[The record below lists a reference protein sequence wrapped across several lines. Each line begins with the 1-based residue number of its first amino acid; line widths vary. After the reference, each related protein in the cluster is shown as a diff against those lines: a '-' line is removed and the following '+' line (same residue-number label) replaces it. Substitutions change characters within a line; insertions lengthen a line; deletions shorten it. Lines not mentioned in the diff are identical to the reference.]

1 VVLVGD
7 EAAMQPWVSEE
18 LATADFGDQR
28 LDERFR
34 LVVDRMS
41 QQPSLKFPAACRGR
55 AEVEAAYRFLDNDRV
70 DAPKV
75 LAPHRDATLQRIR
88 QHALVILAQDT
99 TEIDVTRRH
108 ERLAGAGPLG
118 DDARLGF
125 FNHAL
130 LALTPEKLVL
140 GLVGATIW
148 AREFDPAPKPAAQ
161 KRAERRAKAIEDKES
176 VRWREGYQQAC
187 RVAREAPETL
197 VVCVADSEGDV
208 YECFLEGQAD
218 GDKPKAAW
226 IIRACQNRG
235 TLPGDGDAAAAA
247 AKLWEQVQATPVLT
261 TVTVEVSHRDAPKV
275 AKDARKRKQPR
286 RARTATLTVQA
297 VRVQLRGPPR
307 PGQCLPA
314 VAVNAILVREVNPPA
329 GEEPIEWLLLTSL
342 PIDTVAAVRQ
352 VIAYYCVRWQIE
364 IYFRVLKS
372 GCKVEESQLHTA
384 ERFRPYLA
392 LCMIVAWRVMY
403 LMMLGRE
410 CPELPCDVALDDDEW
425 QAVYAVV
432 KQEAPPASPPPLG
445 TMVKLIAALGG
456 YLGRKGDGE
465 PGPKAMWIGMQ
476 RMADLARAW
485 QAFPQYGRP
494 KTPKRSV
501 ER

>member
-1 VVLVGD
+1 
-7 EAAMQPWVSEE
+7 MQPWVSEE

-34 LVVDRMS
+34 LLVDRMS
-41 QQPSLKFPAACRGR
+41 QQPPLKFPAACRGR
-55 AEVEAAYRFLDNDRV
+55 AAVEAAYRFLDNDRV
-70 DAPKV
+70 DDAKV

-88 QHALVILAQDT
+88 QHPVVILAQDT
-99 TEIDVTRRH
+99 TEIDLTRKH
-108 ERLAGAGPLG
+108 ERLAGAGPLA
-118 DDARLGF
+118 DDARVGF

-130 LALTPEKLVL
+130 LALTPAKLAL
-140 GLVGATIW
+140 GLVDAKIW
-148 AREFDPAPKPAAQ
+148 ARVFDPVPKTAAQ
-161 KRAERRAKAIEDKES
+161 KRDERRAKAIEDKES
-176 VRWREGYQQAC
+176 VRWREGYQHAC
-187 RVAREAPETL
+187 QVARECPETL

-208 YECFLEGQAD
+208 YECFVEGQAD
-218 GDKPKAAW
+218 RAAPKAAW
-226 IIRACQNRG
+226 VIRACQNRAA
-235 TLPGDGDAAAAA
+235 LPGDGDTGASTAAR
-247 AKLWEQVQATPVLT
+247 LWEQVQATPVLT

-286 RARTATLTVQA
+286 RTRLARLTVQA
-297 VRVQLRGPPR
+297 ARVPLRGPRR

-314 VAVNAILVREVNPPA
+314 VAVNAILVREIDPPA
-329 GEEPIEWLLLTSL
+329 GEEPIEWLLLTDL
-342 PIDTVAAVRQ
+342 PIDTVAAVQQ

-372 GCKVEESQLHTA
+372 GCKVEESQLETA
-384 ERFRPYLA
+384 ARFRPYLA
-392 LCMIVAWRVMY
+392 LCLIVAWRVLY

-410 CPELPCDVALDDDEW
+410 CPDLPCDVALDEDEW

-456 YLGRKGDGE
+456 YLDRKCDGE

-476 RMADLARAW
+476 RAADLARAW
-485 QAFPQYGRP
+485 RAFPQYGWP
-494 KTPKRSV
+494 KTVKRSV